1 MANALEVLKRIV
13 REEYKNIKDGVNI
26 HPSGF
31 RDYTPE
37 ENSDFDEPH
46 STEKMESVNESCECE
61 NCQEGETCCSEML
74 NPPNYLDNQA
84 PTPVNS
90 PEDENLVSR
99 GKRTKKSGQPKF
111 GTFRNETIT
120 INGKKYK
127 PRINQEN
134 VMKITKAQIR
144 EIIREELHSINEIK
158 SGLTDDIK
166 KFKTEYDVKHGKLK
180 EKAMGLR
187 ERQQIMKAVRVVN
200 EKIMEMLS
208 ELSKLPV
215 TDALENVKKSHANK
229 YIRAIE
235 TLKGICELNTGWLK
249 ENK

>member
-1 MANALEVLKRIV
+1 
-13 REEYKNIKDGVNI
+13 
-26 HPSGF
+26 
-31 RDYTPE
+31 
-37 ENSDFDEPH
+37 
-46 STEKMESVNESCECE
+46 
-61 NCQEGETCCSEML
+61 ML
-74 NPPNYLDNQA
+74 NPPNYLDNVA
-84 PTPVNS
+84 TTPINT
-90 PEDENLVSR
+90 PDGENLVNR

-235 TLKGICELNTGWLK
+235 TLKGICEQNAGWLK